1 MKLLNYKLQNQIEAL
16 GENKPTNYFKDYLK
30 AVLEDT
36 NTTYFQKCDYLGL
49 SLSEIKSKID
59 TLSGDISELQELKKN
74 LSTALE
80 IAKELIAEIFIEN
93 GIDRIDGN
101 IISSL
106 TLSKESTKP
115 KDEIRILDENALM
128 DLGYVKFS
136 IDMDALKADI
146 NAGKADELKD
156 FVEVSTTYS
165 IVPAKI
171 KVNKKR
177 SGLKALEQTD
187 EILEQVAEEAKM
199 FNDQQ
204 TKALSSELSADRIKV
219 RDKANIKLSY
229 LEGFDII
236 DTANSIFGFGG
247 WAYTISSLEQ
257 VSQEVNANQNVVVCY
272 KAIVKVDVYDINH
285 STMISR
291 QDVGFGTGV
300 ARNLADAHENSAKEA
315 VTDALKRSLRSFGNQ
330 FGNSLYDKSKS
341 VAQNN
346 APSNMPNAPA
356 NQNAGF
362 GQNQAIPNQAPNQAM
377 PSQIPNQAMP
387 NQVPNDQVMGDI
399 QSLRNMGLD
408 VVEQNGFLLV
418 RGNNIFAK
426 KDTIKALGFRWDS
439 KTKQWYK
446 QLSNAA

>member
-1 MKLLNYKLQNQIEAL
+1 
-16 GENKPTNYFKDYLK
+16 
-30 AVLEDT
+30 
-36 NTTYFQKCDYLGL
+36 
-49 SLSEIKSKID
+49 
-59 TLSGDISELQELKKN
+59 
-74 LSTALE
+74 
-80 IAKELIAEIFIEN
+80 
-93 GIDRIDGN
+93 
-101 IISSL
+101 
-106 TLSKESTKP
+106 
-115 KDEIRILDENALM
+115 
-128 DLGYVKFS
+128 
-136 IDMDALKADI
+136 
-146 NAGKADELKD
+146 
-156 FVEVSTTYS
+156 
-165 IVPAKI
+165 
-171 KVNKKR
+171 
-177 SGLKALEQTD
+177 
-187 EILEQVAEEAKM
+187 M

-236 DTANSIFGFGG
+236 DTANNIFGFGG

-272 KAIVKVDVYDINH
+272 KAIVKVDVYDIDH

-330 FGNSLYDKSKS
+330 FGNSLYDKSRS
-341 VAQNN
+341 VAQN
-346 APSNMPNAPA
+346 APSNMPSQNLVA
-356 NQNAGF
+356 NQNANSR
-362 GQNQAIPNQAPNQAM
+362 QNQAMLQNQMSNQTM
-377 PSQIPNQAMP
+377 DD
-387 NQVPNDQVMGDI
+387 V
-399 QSLRNMGLD
+399 QSLRNLGLD
-408 VVEQNGFLLV
+408 IVEQNGFLLV

>member
-1 MKLLNYKLQNQIEAL
+1 
-16 GENKPTNYFKDYLK
+16 
-30 AVLEDT
+30 
-36 NTTYFQKCDYLGL
+36 
-49 SLSEIKSKID
+49 
-59 TLSGDISELQELKKN
+59 
-74 LSTALE
+74 
-80 IAKELIAEIFIEN
+80 
-93 GIDRIDGN
+93 
-101 IISSL
+101 
-106 TLSKESTKP
+106 
-115 KDEIRILDENALM
+115 
-128 DLGYVKFS
+128 
-136 IDMDALKADI
+136 
-146 NAGKADELKD
+146 
-156 FVEVSTTYS
+156 
-165 IVPAKI
+165 
-171 KVNKKR
+171 
-177 SGLKALEQTD
+177 
-187 EILEQVAEEAKM
+187 M
-199 FNDQQ
+199 FNDKQM
-204 TKALSSELSADRIKV
+204 KALQSELSADRIKV

-236 DTANSIFGFGG
+236 DTANNIFGFGG

-272 KAIVKVDVYDINH
+272 KAIVKVDVYDIDH

-300 ARNLADAHENSAKEA
+300 ARSLADAHENSAKEA

-341 VAQNN
+341 VAQNT
-346 APSNMPNAPA
+346 PSNMPNAPA

-362 GQNQAIPNQAPNQAM
+362 GQNQAIPNQAP
-377 PSQIPNQAMP
+377 SQAMP
-387 NQVPNDQVMGDI
+387 NQAPNDQVMGDI

>member
-1 MKLLNYKLQNQIEAL
+1 
-16 GENKPTNYFKDYLK
+16 
-30 AVLEDT
+30 
-36 NTTYFQKCDYLGL
+36 
-49 SLSEIKSKID
+49 
-59 TLSGDISELQELKKN
+59 
-74 LSTALE
+74 
-80 IAKELIAEIFIEN
+80 
-93 GIDRIDGN
+93 
-101 IISSL
+101 
-106 TLSKESTKP
+106 
-115 KDEIRILDENALM
+115 
-128 DLGYVKFS
+128 
-136 IDMDALKADI
+136 
-146 NAGKADELKD
+146 
-156 FVEVSTTYS
+156 
-165 IVPAKI
+165 
-171 KVNKKR
+171 
-177 SGLKALEQTD
+177 
-187 EILEQVAEEAKM
+187 M

-204 TKALSSELSADRIKV
+204 TKALSSELSSDRIKV

-236 DTANSIFGFGG
+236 DTANSIFGYGG

-272 KAIVKVDVYDINH
+272 KAIVKVDVYDIDH

-341 VAQNN
+341 VAQNGN
-346 APSNMPNAPA
+346 GNIPNAPA

-362 GQNQAIPNQAPNQAM
+362 GQNQAIPNQAP
-377 PSQIPNQAMP
+377 SQAMP
-387 NQVPNDQVMGDI
+387 NQAPNDQVMGDI

-418 RGNNIFAK
+418 KGNNIFAK

>member
-1 MKLLNYKLQNQIEAL
+1 
-16 GENKPTNYFKDYLK
+16 
-30 AVLEDT
+30 
-36 NTTYFQKCDYLGL
+36 
-49 SLSEIKSKID
+49 
-59 TLSGDISELQELKKN
+59 
-74 LSTALE
+74 
-80 IAKELIAEIFIEN
+80 
-93 GIDRIDGN
+93 
-101 IISSL
+101 
-106 TLSKESTKP
+106 
-115 KDEIRILDENALM
+115 
-128 DLGYVKFS
+128 
-136 IDMDALKADI
+136 
-146 NAGKADELKD
+146 
-156 FVEVSTTYS
+156 
-165 IVPAKI
+165 
-171 KVNKKR
+171 
-177 SGLKALEQTD
+177 
-187 EILEQVAEEAKM
+187 M
-199 FNDQQ
+199 FNDKQM
-204 TKALSSELSADRIKV
+204 KALQSELSTDRIKV

-236 DTANSIFGFGG
+236 DTANNIFGFGG

-341 VAQNN
+341 VAQNT
-346 APSNMPNAPA
+346 PSNMPNAPA

-362 GQNQAIPNQAPNQAM
+362 GQNQAIPNQAP
-377 PSQIPNQAMP
+377 SQAMP
-387 NQVPNDQVMGDI
+387 NQAPNDQVMGNI

-418 RGNNIFAK
+418 KGNNIFAK
-426 KDTIKALGFRWDS
+426 KDAIKSLGFRWDS

>member
-1 MKLLNYKLQNQIEAL
+1 
-16 GENKPTNYFKDYLK
+16 
-30 AVLEDT
+30 
-36 NTTYFQKCDYLGL
+36 
-49 SLSEIKSKID
+49 
-59 TLSGDISELQELKKN
+59 
-74 LSTALE
+74 
-80 IAKELIAEIFIEN
+80 
-93 GIDRIDGN
+93 
-101 IISSL
+101 
-106 TLSKESTKP
+106 
-115 KDEIRILDENALM
+115 
-128 DLGYVKFS
+128 
-136 IDMDALKADI
+136 
-146 NAGKADELKD
+146 
-156 FVEVSTTYS
+156 
-165 IVPAKI
+165 
-171 KVNKKR
+171 
-177 SGLKALEQTD
+177 
-187 EILEQVAEEAKM
+187 M

-204 TKALSSELSADRIKV
+204 TKALQSELSQDRIKV

-236 DTANSIFGFGG
+236 DTANNIFGYGN

-257 VSQEVNANQNVVVCY
+257 VSQEVNANQNVVICY
-272 KAIVKVDVYDINH
+272 KAIVKVDVYDIDHN
-285 STMISR
+285 TMISR

-300 ARNLADAHENSAKEA
+300 ARSLADAHENSAKEA

-341 VAQNN
+341 VAQNT
-346 APSNMPNAPA
+346 PSNIPNAPA

-362 GQNQAIPNQAPNQAM
+362 GQNQAIPNQAP
-377 PSQIPNQAMP
+377 SQAMP
-387 NQVPNDQVMGDI
+387 NQAPNDQVMGDI

>member
-1 MKLLNYKLQNQIEAL
+1 
-16 GENKPTNYFKDYLK
+16 
-30 AVLEDT
+30 
-36 NTTYFQKCDYLGL
+36 
-49 SLSEIKSKID
+49 
-59 TLSGDISELQELKKN
+59 
-74 LSTALE
+74 
-80 IAKELIAEIFIEN
+80 
-93 GIDRIDGN
+93 
-101 IISSL
+101 
-106 TLSKESTKP
+106 
-115 KDEIRILDENALM
+115 
-128 DLGYVKFS
+128 
-136 IDMDALKADI
+136 
-146 NAGKADELKD
+146 
-156 FVEVSTTYS
+156 
-165 IVPAKI
+165 
-171 KVNKKR
+171 
-177 SGLKALEQTD
+177 
-187 EILEQVAEEAKM
+187 M
-199 FNDQQ
+199 FNDKQM
-204 TKALSSELSADRIKV
+204 KALQSELSSDRIKV

-236 DTANSIFGFGG
+236 DTANNIFGYGN

-272 KAIVKVDVYDINH
+272 KAIVKVDVYDIDHN
-285 STMISR
+285 TMISR

-346 APSNMPNAPA
+346 APSNIPNAPA

-362 GQNQAIPNQAPNQAM
+362 GQNQAIPNQAP
-377 PSQIPNQAMP
+377 SQAMP
-387 NQVPNDQVMGDI
+387 NQAPNDQVMGDI

-418 RGNNIFAK
+418 KGNNIFAK

>member
-1 MKLLNYKLQNQIEAL
+1 
-16 GENKPTNYFKDYLK
+16 
-30 AVLEDT
+30 
-36 NTTYFQKCDYLGL
+36 
-49 SLSEIKSKID
+49 
-59 TLSGDISELQELKKN
+59 
-74 LSTALE
+74 
-80 IAKELIAEIFIEN
+80 
-93 GIDRIDGN
+93 
-101 IISSL
+101 
-106 TLSKESTKP
+106 
-115 KDEIRILDENALM
+115 
-128 DLGYVKFS
+128 
-136 IDMDALKADI
+136 
-146 NAGKADELKD
+146 
-156 FVEVSTTYS
+156 
-165 IVPAKI
+165 
-171 KVNKKR
+171 
-177 SGLKALEQTD
+177 
-187 EILEQVAEEAKM
+187 M

-204 TKALSSELSADRIKV
+204 TKALSSELSKDRIKV

-236 DTANSIFGFGG
+236 DTANNIFGFGG

-257 VSQEVNANQNVVVCY
+257 VSQEVNANQNVVICY
-272 KAIVKVDVYDINH
+272 KAIVKVDVYDIDH

-300 ARNLADAHENSAKEA
+300 ARSLADAHENSAKEA

-341 VAQNN
+341 VAQNT
-346 APSNMPNAPA
+346 PSNMPNAPA

-362 GQNQAIPNQAPNQAM
+362 GQNQAIPNQ
-377 PSQIPNQAMP
+377 
-387 NQVPNDQVMGDI
+387 VPNDQVMGDI

-408 VVEQNGFLLV
+408 IVEQNGFLLV

>member
-1 MKLLNYKLQNQIEAL
+1 
-16 GENKPTNYFKDYLK
+16 
-30 AVLEDT
+30 
-36 NTTYFQKCDYLGL
+36 
-49 SLSEIKSKID
+49 
-59 TLSGDISELQELKKN
+59 
-74 LSTALE
+74 
-80 IAKELIAEIFIEN
+80 
-93 GIDRIDGN
+93 
-101 IISSL
+101 
-106 TLSKESTKP
+106 
-115 KDEIRILDENALM
+115 
-128 DLGYVKFS
+128 
-136 IDMDALKADI
+136 
-146 NAGKADELKD
+146 
-156 FVEVSTTYS
+156 
-165 IVPAKI
+165 
-171 KVNKKR
+171 
-177 SGLKALEQTD
+177 
-187 EILEQVAEEAKM
+187 M

-204 TKALSSELSADRIKV
+204 TKALQSELSSDRIKV

-236 DTANSIFGFGG
+236 DTANNIFGYGN

-257 VSQEVNANQNVVVCY
+257 VSQEVNANQNVVICY
-272 KAIVKVDVYDINH
+272 KAIVKVDVYDIDH

-300 ARNLADAHENSAKEA
+300 ARSLADAHENSAKEA

-341 VAQNN
+341 VVQN
-346 APSNMPNAPA
+346 SNGNIPNPA
-356 NQNAGF
+356 LDTANS
-362 GQNQAIPNQAPNQAM
+362 GQNQAPNQAM
-377 PSQIPNQAMP
+377 PSQIPNQAPSQAMP
-387 NQVPNDQVMGDI
+387 NQAPNDQVMGDI

>member
-1 MKLLNYKLQNQIEAL
+1 
-16 GENKPTNYFKDYLK
+16 
-30 AVLEDT
+30 
-36 NTTYFQKCDYLGL
+36 
-49 SLSEIKSKID
+49 
-59 TLSGDISELQELKKN
+59 
-74 LSTALE
+74 
-80 IAKELIAEIFIEN
+80 
-93 GIDRIDGN
+93 
-101 IISSL
+101 
-106 TLSKESTKP
+106 
-115 KDEIRILDENALM
+115 
-128 DLGYVKFS
+128 
-136 IDMDALKADI
+136 
-146 NAGKADELKD
+146 
-156 FVEVSTTYS
+156 
-165 IVPAKI
+165 
-171 KVNKKR
+171 
-177 SGLKALEQTD
+177 
-187 EILEQVAEEAKM
+187 M

-204 TKALSSELSADRIKV
+204 TKALSSELSKDRIKV

-257 VSQEVNANQNVVVCY
+257 VSQEVNANQNVVICY
-272 KAIVKVDVYDINH
+272 KAIVKVDVYDIDHN
-285 STMISR
+285 TMISR

-300 ARNLADAHENSAKEA
+300 ARSLADAHENSAKEA

-341 VAQNN
+341 VAQNT
-346 APSNMPNAPA
+346 PSNMPNVPA

-362 GQNQAIPNQAPNQAM
+362 GQNQAIPNQAP
-377 PSQIPNQAMP
+377 SQAMP
-387 NQVPNDQVMGDI
+387 NQAPNDQVMGDI

>member
-1 MKLLNYKLQNQIEAL
+1 
-16 GENKPTNYFKDYLK
+16 
-30 AVLEDT
+30 
-36 NTTYFQKCDYLGL
+36 
-49 SLSEIKSKID
+49 
-59 TLSGDISELQELKKN
+59 
-74 LSTALE
+74 
-80 IAKELIAEIFIEN
+80 
-93 GIDRIDGN
+93 
-101 IISSL
+101 
-106 TLSKESTKP
+106 
-115 KDEIRILDENALM
+115 
-128 DLGYVKFS
+128 
-136 IDMDALKADI
+136 
-146 NAGKADELKD
+146 
-156 FVEVSTTYS
+156 
-165 IVPAKI
+165 
-171 KVNKKR
+171 
-177 SGLKALEQTD
+177 
-187 EILEQVAEEAKM
+187 M

-204 TKALSSELSADRIKV
+204 TKALSSELSSDRIKV

-272 KAIVKVDVYDINH
+272 KAIVKVDVYDIDH

-330 FGNSLYDKSKS
+330 FGNSLYDKSKI
-341 VAQNN
+341 VVQNN
-346 APSNMPNAPA
+346 APSNMPSQNLVA

-377 PSQIPNQAMP
+377 PSQIPNQAPSQAMT
-387 NQVPNDQVMGDI
+387 NQAPNDQVMGNI

-408 VVEQNGFLLV
+408 IVEQNGFLLV

>member
-1 MKLLNYKLQNQIEAL
+1 
-16 GENKPTNYFKDYLK
+16 
-30 AVLEDT
+30 
-36 NTTYFQKCDYLGL
+36 
-49 SLSEIKSKID
+49 
-59 TLSGDISELQELKKN
+59 
-74 LSTALE
+74 
-80 IAKELIAEIFIEN
+80 
-93 GIDRIDGN
+93 
-101 IISSL
+101 
-106 TLSKESTKP
+106 
-115 KDEIRILDENALM
+115 
-128 DLGYVKFS
+128 
-136 IDMDALKADI
+136 
-146 NAGKADELKD
+146 
-156 FVEVSTTYS
+156 
-165 IVPAKI
+165 
-171 KVNKKR
+171 
-177 SGLKALEQTD
+177 
-187 EILEQVAEEAKM
+187 M
-199 FNDQQ
+199 FNDKQM
-204 TKALSSELSADRIKV
+204 KALQSELSADRIKV

-236 DTANSIFGFGG
+236 DTANNIFGYGN

-257 VSQEVNANQNVVVCY
+257 VSQEVNANQNVVICY
-272 KAIVKVDVYDINH
+272 KAIVKVDVYDIDH

-300 ARNLADAHENSAKEA
+300 ARSLADAHENSAKEA

-341 VAQNN
+341 VAQNT
-346 APSNMPNAPA
+346 PSNMPNAPA

-362 GQNQAIPNQAPNQAM
+362 GQNQAIPNQAP
-377 PSQIPNQAMP
+377 SQAMP
-387 NQVPNDQVMGDI
+387 NQAPNDQVMGDI

>member
-1 MKLLNYKLQNQIEAL
+1 
-16 GENKPTNYFKDYLK
+16 
-30 AVLEDT
+30 
-36 NTTYFQKCDYLGL
+36 
-49 SLSEIKSKID
+49 
-59 TLSGDISELQELKKN
+59 
-74 LSTALE
+74 
-80 IAKELIAEIFIEN
+80 
-93 GIDRIDGN
+93 
-101 IISSL
+101 
-106 TLSKESTKP
+106 
-115 KDEIRILDENALM
+115 
-128 DLGYVKFS
+128 
-136 IDMDALKADI
+136 
-146 NAGKADELKD
+146 
-156 FVEVSTTYS
+156 
-165 IVPAKI
+165 
-171 KVNKKR
+171 
-177 SGLKALEQTD
+177 
-187 EILEQVAEEAKM
+187 M
-199 FNDQQ
+199 FNDKQM
-204 TKALSSELSADRIKV
+204 KALQSELSADRIKV

-272 KAIVKVDVYDINH
+272 KAIVKVDVYDIDH

-300 ARNLADAHENSAKEA
+300 ARSLADAHENSAKEA

-341 VAQNN
+341 VAQNT
-346 APSNMPNAPA
+346 PSNMPNVPA

-362 GQNQAIPNQAPNQAM
+362 GQNQAIPNQAP
-377 PSQIPNQAMP
+377 SQAMP
-387 NQVPNDQVMGDI
+387 NQAPNDQVMGDI

>member
-1 MKLLNYKLQNQIEAL
+1 
-16 GENKPTNYFKDYLK
+16 
-30 AVLEDT
+30 
-36 NTTYFQKCDYLGL
+36 
-49 SLSEIKSKID
+49 
-59 TLSGDISELQELKKN
+59 
-74 LSTALE
+74 
-80 IAKELIAEIFIEN
+80 
-93 GIDRIDGN
+93 
-101 IISSL
+101 
-106 TLSKESTKP
+106 
-115 KDEIRILDENALM
+115 
-128 DLGYVKFS
+128 
-136 IDMDALKADI
+136 
-146 NAGKADELKD
+146 
-156 FVEVSTTYS
+156 
-165 IVPAKI
+165 
-171 KVNKKR
+171 
-177 SGLKALEQTD
+177 
-187 EILEQVAEEAKM
+187 M

-204 TKALSSELSADRIKV
+204 TKALQSELSTDRIKV

-236 DTANSIFGFGG
+236 DTANNIFGYGN

-257 VSQEVNANQNVVVCY
+257 VSQEVNANQNVVICY
-272 KAIVKVDVYDINH
+272 KAIVKVDVYDIDH

-341 VAQNN
+341 VAQNT
-346 APSNMPNAPA
+346 PSNMPNAPA

-362 GQNQAIPNQAPNQAM
+362 GQNQTIPNQAP
-377 PSQIPNQAMP
+377 SQAMP
-387 NQVPNDQVMGDI
+387 NQAPNDQVMGDI

>member
-1 MKLLNYKLQNQIEAL
+1 
-16 GENKPTNYFKDYLK
+16 
-30 AVLEDT
+30 
-36 NTTYFQKCDYLGL
+36 
-49 SLSEIKSKID
+49 
-59 TLSGDISELQELKKN
+59 
-74 LSTALE
+74 
-80 IAKELIAEIFIEN
+80 
-93 GIDRIDGN
+93 
-101 IISSL
+101 
-106 TLSKESTKP
+106 
-115 KDEIRILDENALM
+115 
-128 DLGYVKFS
+128 
-136 IDMDALKADI
+136 
-146 NAGKADELKD
+146 
-156 FVEVSTTYS
+156 
-165 IVPAKI
+165 
-171 KVNKKR
+171 
-177 SGLKALEQTD
+177 
-187 EILEQVAEEAKM
+187 M
-199 FNDQQ
+199 FNDKQM
-204 TKALSSELSADRIKV
+204 KALQSELSKDRIKV

-236 DTANSIFGFGG
+236 DTANNIFGFGG

-257 VSQEVNANQNVVVCY
+257 VSQEVNANQNVVICY
-272 KAIVKVDVYDINH
+272 KAIVKVDVYDIDHN
-285 STMISR
+285 TMISR

-341 VAQNN
+341 VAQNT
-346 APSNMPNAPA
+346 PSNMPNAPA

-362 GQNQAIPNQAPNQAM
+362 GQNQAIPNQAP
-377 PSQIPNQAMP
+377 SQAMP
-387 NQVPNDQVMGDI
+387 NQAPNDQVMGDI

>member
-1 MKLLNYKLQNQIEAL
+1 
-16 GENKPTNYFKDYLK
+16 
-30 AVLEDT
+30 
-36 NTTYFQKCDYLGL
+36 
-49 SLSEIKSKID
+49 
-59 TLSGDISELQELKKN
+59 
-74 LSTALE
+74 
-80 IAKELIAEIFIEN
+80 
-93 GIDRIDGN
+93 
-101 IISSL
+101 
-106 TLSKESTKP
+106 
-115 KDEIRILDENALM
+115 
-128 DLGYVKFS
+128 
-136 IDMDALKADI
+136 
-146 NAGKADELKD
+146 
-156 FVEVSTTYS
+156 
-165 IVPAKI
+165 
-171 KVNKKR
+171 
-177 SGLKALEQTD
+177 
-187 EILEQVAEEAKM
+187 M
-199 FNDQQ
+199 FNDKQM
-204 TKALSSELSADRIKV
+204 KALQSELSKDRIKV

-236 DTANSIFGFGG
+236 DTANNIFGFGG

-257 VSQEVNANQNVVVCY
+257 VSQEVNSNQNVVICY
-272 KAIVKVDVYDINH
+272 KAIVKVDVYGIDH

-330 FGNSLYDKSKS
+330 FGNSLYDKSKI

-346 APSNMPNAPA
+346 APSNIPNAPA

-377 PSQIPNQAMP
+377 PSQIPNQA
-387 NQVPNDQVMGDI
+387 PNDQVMGDI

-418 RGNNIFAK
+418 KGNNIFAK

>member
-1 MKLLNYKLQNQIEAL
+1 
-16 GENKPTNYFKDYLK
+16 
-30 AVLEDT
+30 
-36 NTTYFQKCDYLGL
+36 
-49 SLSEIKSKID
+49 
-59 TLSGDISELQELKKN
+59 
-74 LSTALE
+74 
-80 IAKELIAEIFIEN
+80 
-93 GIDRIDGN
+93 
-101 IISSL
+101 
-106 TLSKESTKP
+106 
-115 KDEIRILDENALM
+115 
-128 DLGYVKFS
+128 
-136 IDMDALKADI
+136 
-146 NAGKADELKD
+146 
-156 FVEVSTTYS
+156 
-165 IVPAKI
+165 
-171 KVNKKR
+171 
-177 SGLKALEQTD
+177 
-187 EILEQVAEEAKM
+187 M
-199 FNDQQ
+199 FNDKQM
-204 TKALSSELSADRIKV
+204 KALQSELSADRIKV

-257 VSQEVNANQNVVVCY
+257 VSQEVNANQNVVICY
-272 KAIVKVDVYDINH
+272 KAIVKVDVYDIDH

-300 ARNLADAHENSAKEA
+300 ARSLADAHENSAKEA

-341 VAQNN
+341 VAQNT
-346 APSNMPNAPA
+346 PSNMPNVPA

-362 GQNQAIPNQAPNQAM
+362 GQNQAIPNQAP
-377 PSQIPNQAMP
+377 SQAMP
-387 NQVPNDQVMGDI
+387 NQAPNDQVMGDI

>member
-1 MKLLNYKLQNQIEAL
+1 
-16 GENKPTNYFKDYLK
+16 
-30 AVLEDT
+30 
-36 NTTYFQKCDYLGL
+36 
-49 SLSEIKSKID
+49 
-59 TLSGDISELQELKKN
+59 
-74 LSTALE
+74 
-80 IAKELIAEIFIEN
+80 
-93 GIDRIDGN
+93 
-101 IISSL
+101 
-106 TLSKESTKP
+106 
-115 KDEIRILDENALM
+115 
-128 DLGYVKFS
+128 
-136 IDMDALKADI
+136 
-146 NAGKADELKD
+146 
-156 FVEVSTTYS
+156 
-165 IVPAKI
+165 
-171 KVNKKR
+171 
-177 SGLKALEQTD
+177 
-187 EILEQVAEEAKM
+187 M

-204 TKALSSELSADRIKV
+204 VKTLSSELSKDRIKV

-236 DTANSIFGFGG
+236 DTANNIFGYGN

-257 VSQEVNANQNVVVCY
+257 VSQEVNANQNVVICY
-272 KAIVKVDVYDINH
+272 KAIVKVDVYDIDH

-300 ARNLADAHENSAKEA
+300 ARSLADAHENSAKEA

-346 APSNMPNAPA
+346 APSNIPNAPA

-362 GQNQAIPNQAPNQAM
+362 GQNQAIPNQAP
-377 PSQIPNQAMP
+377 SQAMP
-387 NQVPNDQVMGDI
+387 NQAPNDQVMGDI

-418 RGNNIFAK
+418 KGNNIFAK

>member
-1 MKLLNYKLQNQIEAL
+1 
-16 GENKPTNYFKDYLK
+16 
-30 AVLEDT
+30 
-36 NTTYFQKCDYLGL
+36 
-49 SLSEIKSKID
+49 
-59 TLSGDISELQELKKN
+59 
-74 LSTALE
+74 
-80 IAKELIAEIFIEN
+80 
-93 GIDRIDGN
+93 
-101 IISSL
+101 
-106 TLSKESTKP
+106 
-115 KDEIRILDENALM
+115 
-128 DLGYVKFS
+128 
-136 IDMDALKADI
+136 
-146 NAGKADELKD
+146 
-156 FVEVSTTYS
+156 
-165 IVPAKI
+165 
-171 KVNKKR
+171 
-177 SGLKALEQTD
+177 
-187 EILEQVAEEAKM
+187 M

-204 TKALSSELSADRIKV
+204 TKALQSELSTDRIKV

-236 DTANSIFGFGG
+236 DTANNIFGFGG

-272 KAIVKVDVYDINH
+272 KAIVKVDVYDIDHN
-285 STMISR
+285 TMISR

-300 ARNLADAHENSAKEA
+300 ARSLADAHENSAKEA

-341 VAQNN
+341 VAQNT
-346 APSNMPNAPA
+346 PSNMPNAPA

-362 GQNQAIPNQAPNQAM
+362 GQNQAIPNQV
-377 PSQIPNQAMP
+377 PSQAMP
-387 NQVPNDQVMGDI
+387 NQAPNDQVMGDI

-418 RGNNIFAK
+418 KGNNIFAK

>member
-1 MKLLNYKLQNQIEAL
+1 
-16 GENKPTNYFKDYLK
+16 
-30 AVLEDT
+30 
-36 NTTYFQKCDYLGL
+36 
-49 SLSEIKSKID
+49 
-59 TLSGDISELQELKKN
+59 
-74 LSTALE
+74 
-80 IAKELIAEIFIEN
+80 
-93 GIDRIDGN
+93 
-101 IISSL
+101 
-106 TLSKESTKP
+106 
-115 KDEIRILDENALM
+115 
-128 DLGYVKFS
+128 
-136 IDMDALKADI
+136 
-146 NAGKADELKD
+146 
-156 FVEVSTTYS
+156 
-165 IVPAKI
+165 
-171 KVNKKR
+171 
-177 SGLKALEQTD
+177 
-187 EILEQVAEEAKM
+187 M

-204 TKALSSELSADRIKV
+204 TKALQSELSSDRIKV

-236 DTANSIFGFGG
+236 DTANNIFGFGG

-257 VSQEVNANQNVVVCY
+257 VSQEVNSNQNVVVCY
-272 KAIVKVDVYDINH
+272 KAIVKVDVYDIDH

-341 VAQNN
+341 VAQNT
-346 APSNMPNAPA
+346 PSNMPNAPA
-356 NQNAGF
+356 NQNAVF
-362 GQNQAIPNQAPNQAM
+362 GQNQAIPNQA
-377 PSQIPNQAMP
+377 
-387 NQVPNDQVMGDI
+387 PNDQVMGDI

>member
-1 MKLLNYKLQNQIEAL
+1 
-16 GENKPTNYFKDYLK
+16 
-30 AVLEDT
+30 
-36 NTTYFQKCDYLGL
+36 
-49 SLSEIKSKID
+49 
-59 TLSGDISELQELKKN
+59 
-74 LSTALE
+74 
-80 IAKELIAEIFIEN
+80 
-93 GIDRIDGN
+93 
-101 IISSL
+101 
-106 TLSKESTKP
+106 
-115 KDEIRILDENALM
+115 
-128 DLGYVKFS
+128 
-136 IDMDALKADI
+136 
-146 NAGKADELKD
+146 
-156 FVEVSTTYS
+156 
-165 IVPAKI
+165 
-171 KVNKKR
+171 
-177 SGLKALEQTD
+177 
-187 EILEQVAEEAKM
+187 M

-204 TKALSSELSADRIKV
+204 IKALQSELSADRIKV

-272 KAIVKVDVYDINH
+272 KAIVKVDVYDIDH

-300 ARNLADAHENSAKEA
+300 ARSLADAHENSAKEA

-341 VAQNN
+341 VAQNT
-346 APSNMPNAPA
+346 PSNMPNAPA

-362 GQNQAIPNQAPNQAM
+362 GQNQAIPNQAP
-377 PSQIPNQAMP
+377 SQAMP
-387 NQVPNDQVMGDI
+387 NQAPNDQVMGDI

-418 RGNNIFAK
+418 KGNNIFAK

>member
-1 MKLLNYKLQNQIEAL
+1 
-16 GENKPTNYFKDYLK
+16 
-30 AVLEDT
+30 
-36 NTTYFQKCDYLGL
+36 
-49 SLSEIKSKID
+49 
-59 TLSGDISELQELKKN
+59 
-74 LSTALE
+74 
-80 IAKELIAEIFIEN
+80 
-93 GIDRIDGN
+93 
-101 IISSL
+101 
-106 TLSKESTKP
+106 
-115 KDEIRILDENALM
+115 
-128 DLGYVKFS
+128 
-136 IDMDALKADI
+136 
-146 NAGKADELKD
+146 
-156 FVEVSTTYS
+156 
-165 IVPAKI
+165 
-171 KVNKKR
+171 
-177 SGLKALEQTD
+177 
-187 EILEQVAEEAKM
+187 M

-257 VSQEVNANQNVVVCY
+257 VSQEVNANQNVVICY
-272 KAIVKVDVYDINH
+272 KAIVKVDVYDIDH

-362 GQNQAIPNQAPNQAM
+362 GQNQAIPNQAMPNQA
-377 PSQIPNQAMP
+377 
-387 NQVPNDQVMGDI
+387 PNDQVMGDI

>member
-1 MKLLNYKLQNQIEAL
+1 
-16 GENKPTNYFKDYLK
+16 
-30 AVLEDT
+30 
-36 NTTYFQKCDYLGL
+36 
-49 SLSEIKSKID
+49 
-59 TLSGDISELQELKKN
+59 
-74 LSTALE
+74 
-80 IAKELIAEIFIEN
+80 
-93 GIDRIDGN
+93 
-101 IISSL
+101 
-106 TLSKESTKP
+106 
-115 KDEIRILDENALM
+115 
-128 DLGYVKFS
+128 
-136 IDMDALKADI
+136 
-146 NAGKADELKD
+146 
-156 FVEVSTTYS
+156 
-165 IVPAKI
+165 
-171 KVNKKR
+171 
-177 SGLKALEQTD
+177 
-187 EILEQVAEEAKM
+187 M

-204 TKALSSELSADRIKV
+204 TKALQSELSTDRIKV

-236 DTANSIFGFGG
+236 DTANNIFGYGN

-257 VSQEVNANQNVVVCY
+257 VSQEVNANQNVVICY
-272 KAIVKVDVYDINH
+272 KAIVKVDVYDIDH

-300 ARNLADAHENSAKEA
+300 ARSLADAHENSAKEA

-341 VAQNN
+341 VAQN
-346 APSNMPNAPA
+346 APSNIPNAPA

-362 GQNQAIPNQAPNQAM
+362 GQNQAIPNQAP
-377 PSQIPNQAMP
+377 SQAMP
-387 NQVPNDQVMGDI
+387 NQAPNDQVMGDI

-418 RGNNIFAK
+418 KGNNIFAK

>member
-1 MKLLNYKLQNQIEAL
+1 
-16 GENKPTNYFKDYLK
+16 
-30 AVLEDT
+30 
-36 NTTYFQKCDYLGL
+36 
-49 SLSEIKSKID
+49 
-59 TLSGDISELQELKKN
+59 
-74 LSTALE
+74 
-80 IAKELIAEIFIEN
+80 
-93 GIDRIDGN
+93 
-101 IISSL
+101 
-106 TLSKESTKP
+106 
-115 KDEIRILDENALM
+115 
-128 DLGYVKFS
+128 
-136 IDMDALKADI
+136 
-146 NAGKADELKD
+146 
-156 FVEVSTTYS
+156 
-165 IVPAKI
+165 
-171 KVNKKR
+171 
-177 SGLKALEQTD
+177 
-187 EILEQVAEEAKM
+187 M

-204 TKALSSELSADRIKV
+204 TKALSSELSKDRIKV

-236 DTANSIFGFGG
+236 DTANNIFGYGN

-257 VSQEVNANQNVVVCY
+257 VSQEVNSNQNVVVCY

-285 STMISR
+285 NTMISR

-300 ARNLADAHENSAKEA
+300 ARSLADAHENSAKEA

-341 VAQNN
+341 VAQNT
-346 APSNMPNAPA
+346 PSNMPNAPA

-362 GQNQAIPNQAPNQAM
+362 GQNQAIPNQAP
-377 PSQIPNQAMP
+377 SQAMP
-387 NQVPNDQVMGDI
+387 NQAPNDQVMGDI

>member
-1 MKLLNYKLQNQIEAL
+1 
-16 GENKPTNYFKDYLK
+16 
-30 AVLEDT
+30 
-36 NTTYFQKCDYLGL
+36 
-49 SLSEIKSKID
+49 
-59 TLSGDISELQELKKN
+59 
-74 LSTALE
+74 
-80 IAKELIAEIFIEN
+80 
-93 GIDRIDGN
+93 
-101 IISSL
+101 
-106 TLSKESTKP
+106 
-115 KDEIRILDENALM
+115 
-128 DLGYVKFS
+128 
-136 IDMDALKADI
+136 
-146 NAGKADELKD
+146 
-156 FVEVSTTYS
+156 
-165 IVPAKI
+165 
-171 KVNKKR
+171 
-177 SGLKALEQTD
+177 
-187 EILEQVAEEAKM
+187 M

-204 TKALSSELSADRIKV
+204 TKALQSELSTDRIKV

-236 DTANSIFGFGG
+236 DTANNIFGFGG

-272 KAIVKVDVYDINH
+272 KAIVKVDVYDIDH

-341 VAQNN
+341 VVQN
-346 APSNMPNAPA
+346 SNGNIPNPALDTAHSGQNKAMMQNQMPN
-356 NQNAGF
+356 NQT
-362 GQNQAIPNQAPNQAM
+362 
-377 PSQIPNQAMP
+377 
-387 NQVPNDQVMGDI
+387 MGDV
-399 QSLRNMGLD
+399 QSLNNLGLD

-426 KDTIKALGFRWDS
+426 KDAIKSLGFRWDS

>member
-1 MKLLNYKLQNQIEAL
+1 
-16 GENKPTNYFKDYLK
+16 
-30 AVLEDT
+30 
-36 NTTYFQKCDYLGL
+36 
-49 SLSEIKSKID
+49 
-59 TLSGDISELQELKKN
+59 
-74 LSTALE
+74 
-80 IAKELIAEIFIEN
+80 
-93 GIDRIDGN
+93 
-101 IISSL
+101 
-106 TLSKESTKP
+106 
-115 KDEIRILDENALM
+115 
-128 DLGYVKFS
+128 
-136 IDMDALKADI
+136 
-146 NAGKADELKD
+146 
-156 FVEVSTTYS
+156 
-165 IVPAKI
+165 
-171 KVNKKR
+171 
-177 SGLKALEQTD
+177 
-187 EILEQVAEEAKM
+187 M

-204 TKALSSELSADRIKV
+204 IKALQSELSADRIKV

-257 VSQEVNANQNVVVCY
+257 VSQEVNANQNVVICY
-272 KAIVKVDVYDINH
+272 KAIVKVDVYDIDH

-300 ARNLADAHENSAKEA
+300 ARSLADAHENSAKEA

-341 VAQNN
+341 VAQNT
-346 APSNMPNAPA
+346 PSNIPNAPA

-362 GQNQAIPNQAPNQAM
+362 GQNQAIPNQAP
-377 PSQIPNQAMP
+377 SQAMP
-387 NQVPNDQVMGDI
+387 NQAPNDQVMGDI

>member
-1 MKLLNYKLQNQIEAL
+1 
-16 GENKPTNYFKDYLK
+16 
-30 AVLEDT
+30 
-36 NTTYFQKCDYLGL
+36 
-49 SLSEIKSKID
+49 
-59 TLSGDISELQELKKN
+59 
-74 LSTALE
+74 
-80 IAKELIAEIFIEN
+80 
-93 GIDRIDGN
+93 
-101 IISSL
+101 
-106 TLSKESTKP
+106 
-115 KDEIRILDENALM
+115 
-128 DLGYVKFS
+128 
-136 IDMDALKADI
+136 
-146 NAGKADELKD
+146 
-156 FVEVSTTYS
+156 
-165 IVPAKI
+165 
-171 KVNKKR
+171 
-177 SGLKALEQTD
+177 
-187 EILEQVAEEAKM
+187 M

-204 TKALSSELSADRIKV
+204 TKALQSELSSDRIKV

-236 DTANSIFGFGG
+236 DTANNIFGYGN

-257 VSQEVNANQNVVVCY
+257 VSQEVNANQNVVICY
-272 KAIVKVDVYDINH
+272 KAIVKVDVYDIDH

-300 ARNLADAHENSAKEA
+300 ARSLADAHENSAKEA

-341 VAQNN
+341 VAQNT
-346 APSNMPNAPA
+346 PSNMPNAPA

-362 GQNQAIPNQAPNQAM
+362 EQNQAIPNQAP
-377 PSQIPNQAMP
+377 SQAMP
-387 NQVPNDQVMGDI
+387 NQTPNDQVMGDI

>member
-1 MKLLNYKLQNQIEAL
+1 
-16 GENKPTNYFKDYLK
+16 
-30 AVLEDT
+30 
-36 NTTYFQKCDYLGL
+36 
-49 SLSEIKSKID
+49 
-59 TLSGDISELQELKKN
+59 
-74 LSTALE
+74 
-80 IAKELIAEIFIEN
+80 
-93 GIDRIDGN
+93 
-101 IISSL
+101 
-106 TLSKESTKP
+106 
-115 KDEIRILDENALM
+115 
-128 DLGYVKFS
+128 
-136 IDMDALKADI
+136 
-146 NAGKADELKD
+146 
-156 FVEVSTTYS
+156 
-165 IVPAKI
+165 
-171 KVNKKR
+171 
-177 SGLKALEQTD
+177 
-187 EILEQVAEEAKM
+187 M
-199 FNDQQ
+199 FNDKQM
-204 TKALSSELSADRIKV
+204 KALQSELSADRIKV

-236 DTANSIFGFGG
+236 DTANNIFGFGG

-272 KAIVKVDVYDINH
+272 KAIVKVDVYDIDHN
-285 STMISR
+285 TMISR

-300 ARNLADAHENSAKEA
+300 ARSLADAHENSAKEA

-341 VAQNN
+341 VAQNT
-346 APSNMPNAPA
+346 PSNMPNAPA

-362 GQNQAIPNQAPNQAM
+362 GQNQAIPNQAP
-377 PSQIPNQAMP
+377 SQAMP
-387 NQVPNDQVMGDI
+387 NQAPNDQVMGDI

>member
-1 MKLLNYKLQNQIEAL
+1 
-16 GENKPTNYFKDYLK
+16 
-30 AVLEDT
+30 
-36 NTTYFQKCDYLGL
+36 
-49 SLSEIKSKID
+49 
-59 TLSGDISELQELKKN
+59 
-74 LSTALE
+74 
-80 IAKELIAEIFIEN
+80 
-93 GIDRIDGN
+93 
-101 IISSL
+101 
-106 TLSKESTKP
+106 
-115 KDEIRILDENALM
+115 
-128 DLGYVKFS
+128 
-136 IDMDALKADI
+136 
-146 NAGKADELKD
+146 
-156 FVEVSTTYS
+156 
-165 IVPAKI
+165 
-171 KVNKKR
+171 
-177 SGLKALEQTD
+177 
-187 EILEQVAEEAKM
+187 M

-204 TKALSSELSADRIKV
+204 IKALQSELSADRIKV

-236 DTANSIFGFGG
+236 DTANNIFGFGG

-257 VSQEVNANQNVVVCY
+257 VSQEVNANQNVVICY
-272 KAIVKVDVYDINH
+272 KAIVKVDVYDIDH

-341 VAQNN
+341 VAQNT
-346 APSNMPNAPA
+346 PSNIPNAPA

-362 GQNQAIPNQAPNQAM
+362 GQNQAIPNQAP
-377 PSQIPNQAMP
+377 SQAMP
-387 NQVPNDQVMGDI
+387 NQAPNDQVMGDI

-418 RGNNIFAK
+418 KGNNIFAK

>member
-1 MKLLNYKLQNQIEAL
+1 
-16 GENKPTNYFKDYLK
+16 
-30 AVLEDT
+30 
-36 NTTYFQKCDYLGL
+36 
-49 SLSEIKSKID
+49 
-59 TLSGDISELQELKKN
+59 
-74 LSTALE
+74 
-80 IAKELIAEIFIEN
+80 
-93 GIDRIDGN
+93 
-101 IISSL
+101 
-106 TLSKESTKP
+106 
-115 KDEIRILDENALM
+115 
-128 DLGYVKFS
+128 
-136 IDMDALKADI
+136 
-146 NAGKADELKD
+146 
-156 FVEVSTTYS
+156 
-165 IVPAKI
+165 
-171 KVNKKR
+171 
-177 SGLKALEQTD
+177 
-187 EILEQVAEEAKM
+187 M
-199 FNDQQ
+199 FNDKQM
-204 TKALSSELSADRIKV
+204 KALQSELSADRIKV

-272 KAIVKVDVYDINH
+272 KAIVKVDVYDIDH

-300 ARNLADAHENSAKEA
+300 ARSLADAHENSAKEA

-341 VAQNN
+341 VAQNT
-346 APSNMPNAPA
+346 PSNMPNAPA

-362 GQNQAIPNQAPNQAM
+362 GQNQAIPNQAP
-377 PSQIPNQAMP
+377 SQAMP
-387 NQVPNDQVMGDI
+387 NQAPNDQVMGDI

>member
-1 MKLLNYKLQNQIEAL
+1 
-16 GENKPTNYFKDYLK
+16 
-30 AVLEDT
+30 
-36 NTTYFQKCDYLGL
+36 
-49 SLSEIKSKID
+49 
-59 TLSGDISELQELKKN
+59 
-74 LSTALE
+74 
-80 IAKELIAEIFIEN
+80 
-93 GIDRIDGN
+93 
-101 IISSL
+101 
-106 TLSKESTKP
+106 
-115 KDEIRILDENALM
+115 
-128 DLGYVKFS
+128 
-136 IDMDALKADI
+136 
-146 NAGKADELKD
+146 
-156 FVEVSTTYS
+156 
-165 IVPAKI
+165 
-171 KVNKKR
+171 
-177 SGLKALEQTD
+177 
-187 EILEQVAEEAKM
+187 M

-204 TKALSSELSADRIKV
+204 TKALQSELSTDRIKV

-236 DTANSIFGFGG
+236 DTANNIFGFGG

-257 VSQEVNANQNVVVCY
+257 VSQEVNANQNVVICY
-272 KAIVKVDVYDINH
+272 KAIVKVDVYDIDH

-341 VAQNN
+341 VVQNN
-346 APSNMPNAPA
+346 APSNIPNAPA

-362 GQNQAIPNQAPNQAM
+362 GQNQAI
-377 PSQIPNQAMP
+377 P